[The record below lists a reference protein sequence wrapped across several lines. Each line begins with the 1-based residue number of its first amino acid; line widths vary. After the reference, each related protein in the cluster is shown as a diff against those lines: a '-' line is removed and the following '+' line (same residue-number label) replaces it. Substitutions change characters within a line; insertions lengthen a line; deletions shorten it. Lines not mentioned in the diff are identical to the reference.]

1 MPRRKTI
8 QPEPLERFEVD
19 GIEVE
24 VRDGETWPIGRG
36 LQKQKEWE
44 LKADKMLEKVFED
57 YSKPHPYIKD
67 RWTLQPRPTD
77 KDYMRSASAFAR
89 EMEGTE
95 FVDPGATDDS
105 SLRKRTYKHVKMH
118 LSIMRNAVKELKD

>member
-24 VRDGETWPIGRG
+24 VSDGDTWLTGRG
-36 LQKQKEWE
+36 LNKQKEWE
-44 LKADKMLEKVFED
+44 LKADLMLEKVFRD
-57 YSKPHPYIKD
+57 YSRPHPFIKD
-67 RWTLQPRPTD
+67 RRILQPRPTD

-89 EMEGTE
+89 EMEGTQ
-95 FVDPGATDDS
+95 FVDPDAADDS
-105 SLRKRTYKHVKMH
+105 SLRKKTYQHIKKH
-118 LSIMRNAVKELKD
+118 LSAMENAVRDSKG

>member
-36 LQKQKEWE
+36 LHKQKEWE

-57 YSKPHPYIKD
+57 YSKPHSHIKD
-67 RWTLQPRPTD
+67 RRILQPRPTD

-95 FVDPGATDDS
+95 VVDPGATDDS

>member
-24 VRDGETWPIGRG
+24 VRDGDTWLIGRG
-36 LQKQKEWE
+36 LHKQKEWE
-44 LKADKMLEKVFED
+44 LKADKMLKKVFLD

-67 RWTLQPRPTD
+67 RWILWQPPSD

-89 EMEGTE
+89 AMVQKELTDPD
-95 FVDPGATDDS
+95 VDDDS
-105 SLRKRTYKHVKMH
+105 SLRKRTYKHIKMH
-118 LSIMRNAVKELKD
+118 LSVMRNAVKELQD

>member
-1 MPRRKTI
+1 MPRRETI
-8 QPEPLERFEVD
+8 QPEPLECFEVD

-36 LQKQKEWE
+36 LHKQKEWE

-57 YSKPHPYIKD
+57 YSKPHPHIKD
-67 RWTLQPRPTD
+67 HRILQPRPTD

-95 FVDPGATDDS
+95 FVDPGATADS

>member
-24 VRDGETWPIGRG
+24 VRDGDTWLIGRG
-36 LQKQKEWE
+36 LHKQKEWE
-44 LKADKMLEKVFED
+44 LKADVMLKKVFLD
-57 YSKPHPYIKD
+57 YSKPHPHVKD
-67 RWTLQPRPTD
+67 RWILWQPPSD

-89 EMEGTE
+89 EMEGTK
-95 FVDPGATDDS
+95 FVDPDATDDS
-105 SLRKRTYKHVKMH
+105 SLRKRTYKYVRMH
-118 LSIMRNAVKELKD
+118 LSVMRNAVKELQD